1 MTISI
6 RTHFFEV
13 LLRSKFFGQWKIVHF
28 FQTIVHYVTGNSRFS
43 RQIKEGK
50 ERSNGQTPCTM
61 ITKITKRASPKIVNK
76 RF

>member
-13 LLRSKFFGQWKIVHF
+13 LHSKFFGQWKIVHF

-43 RQIKEGK
+43 RQIKEGR
-50 ERSNGQTPCTM
+50 ERSNGQTPFTM
-61 ITKITKRASPKIVNK
+61 ITKITKTASPKIVNK